1 LAFANRRREIGGMHM
16 PPSVHVVLAPSRIAG
31 AGLGVL
37 AAATI
42 TLTLAMPLEPWV
54 QAVLVAAVVTW
65 AGASFQVAALHRGR
79 HGVTEIRVAPDL
91 TLVACM
97 GDGHLV
103 AGYVRAATYV
113 GAWMTTIVWRPD
125 GRRVSR
131 AILVLPDMLPA
142 EDFRRLRVMLRYAR
156 SAEVQEVP
164 ASQA

>member
-1 LAFANRRREIGGMHM
+1 M

-31 AGLGVL
+31 AFVGVL

-42 TLTLAMPLEPWV
+42 ALTLAMPLEPWL

-65 AGASFQVAALHRGR
+65 AGASFRVAALHRGR
-79 HGVTEIRVAPDL
+79 LSVTEICVAPDL
-91 TLVACM
+91 MLVACM

-103 AGYVRAATYV
+103 AGYVRAATYI
-113 GAWMTTIVWRPD
+113 GPWMTTIVWCPD
-125 GRRVSR
+125 GRCVSR
-131 AILVLPDMLPA
+131 TILVLPDMLPA

-156 SAEVQEVP
+156 SADVQDVP

>member
-1 LAFANRRREIGGMHM
+1 M
-16 PPSVHVVLAPSRIAG
+16 PPSVHVVLAPSRVAG
-31 AGLGVL
+31 AGIGVL

-42 TLTLAMPLEPWV
+42 ALTLAMPLEPWLH
-54 QAVLVAAVVTW
+54 AVLVVALVAW
-65 AGASFQVAALHRGR
+65 AGAAFQAAALHRGR
-79 HGVTEIRVAPDL
+79 RAVTEIRVAPDL
-91 TLVACM
+91 MLVACL

-113 GAWMTTIVWRPD
+113 GPWITTIVWRPD

-131 AILVLPDMLPA
+131 TILVLPDMLPA

-156 SAEVQEVP
+156 SAEVQDVP